1 MPIGKQVLL
10 LLALLGASTAQAE
23 LYRYVSQHGVVVLD
37 SQGVPPEYVGH
48 GYEVLDEDGRV
59 LRVVAP
65 APTAEE
71 LRQRAE
77 EERQAEAD
85 AQLLRRYASVADLEQ
100 TRRQRLRD
108 LDGLLAAAQANLQGV
123 QGQMRALE
131 RQAAERQRAGQAV
144 SPGLLEQ
151 LESLAGERRRV
162 EADLQR
168 LQAQRAALEAEFAH
182 DHARLVELVGRES

>member
-1 MPIGKQVLL
+1 MPMGKQVLL

-37 SQGVPPEYVGH
+37 SQGVPPEYVER
-48 GYEVLDEDGRV
+48 GYEVLDADGRV

-77 EERQAEAD
+77 AQRQAEAD
-85 AQLLRRYASVADLEQ
+85 AQLLRRYASIADLEQ
-100 TRRQRLRD
+100 ARRQRLRD
-108 LDGLLAAAQANLQGV
+108 LDALLAAAQANLQGV
-123 QGQMRALE
+123 QGQVRALE

-144 SPGLLEQ
+144 QPGLLEQ
-151 LESLAGERRRV
+151 LESMAGEQRRV
-162 EADLQR
+162 EAGLQR
-168 LQAQRAALEAEFAH
+168 LQALRAAQEAEFAA
-182 DHARLVELVGRES
+182 DRARLARLVGREG

>member
-1 MPIGKQVLL
+1 MHIGKQVLL

-37 SQGVPPEYVGH
+37 SQGVPPEYVGR
-48 GYEVLDEDGRV
+48 GYEVLDKDGRV

-77 EERQAEAD
+77 AQRQAEAD
-85 AQLLRRYASVADLEQ
+85 AQLLRRYVSVADLEQ

-108 LDGLLAAAQANLQGV
+108 LDGLASAAQANLQGV

-131 RQAAERQRAGQAV
+131 RQAAERQRAGQPV
-144 SPGLLEQ
+144 SAALLEQ
-151 LESLAGERRRV
+151 LEG
-162 EADLQR
+162 
-168 LQAQRAALEAEFAH
+168 
-182 DHARLVELVGRES
+182 

>member
-1 MPIGKQVLL
+1 MHIGKQVLL

-37 SQGVPPEYVGH
+37 SQGVPPEYVGR
-48 GYEVLDEDGRV
+48 GYEVLDKDGRV

-77 EERQAEAD
+77 EQRQAEAD
-85 AQLLRRYASVADLEQ
+85 ALLLRRYASVADLEQ

-108 LDGLLAAAQANLQGV
+108 LDGLASAAQANLQGV

-131 RQAAERQRAGQAV
+131 RQAAERQRAGQPV
-144 SPGLLEQ
+144 SAALLEQ
-151 LESLAGERRRV
+151 LEGMAGDRRRI

-168 LQAQRAALEAEFAH
+168 LQAQREALEAEFAS
-182 DHARLVELVGRES
+182 DRERLVRLVGRER